1 MYGIPLPSYSPV
13 LGRYVIGM
21 DIEERV
27 TRALRLPNPRRLV
40 FVAAAAEHL
49 SRTLAARLAEGGFD
63 EIAASAV
70 EALWAAATGPM
81 ADADALLACE
91 QECFEWA
98 PDTEEVPEWADSM
111 YALIALAYAC
121 RVARNVET
129 RSNLRDFVA
138 DCDEA
143 VSSSAALASEEDQ
156 SNPPELEEEARY
168 QSALLS
174 ELETIESG
182 IDRSALLAL

>member
-1 MYGIPLPSYSPV
+1 MCWVHSSRQYF
-13 LGRYVIGM
+13 GRYVIGM

-27 TRALRLPNPRRLV
+27 TRALRLPEPRLLA
-40 FVAAAAEHL
+40 FTAAAAEHL
-49 SRTLAARLAEGGFD
+49 SRTLQARLAEGGFD

-81 ADADALLACE
+81 ADDDTLSACE

-98 PDTEEVPEWADSM
+98 PDTEDVPEWVDSM

-129 RSNLRDFVA
+129 QSNLRDFVA

-143 VSSSAALASEEDQ
+143 VTSFAAMVGEEDE
-156 SNPPELEEEARY
+156 SNPPELVEEVRY

-174 ELETIESG
+174 ALETIEG
-182 IDRSALLAL
+182 EIDRAALLAL